1 MPGTVTVACKIE
13 NGIVL
18 QLYEFETVSMPV
30 MGGGV
35 KEVKMARALPWS
47 HRLNGPARRLGQD
60 ITYQIAD
67 GAALTHGVDADNFA
81 KWLEQRKDTDMVR
94 NGLVFA
100 NAKVPDLIAQA
111 KEHRLQKGDF
121 SPVDPKALPAEFK
134 GKVETAVTA

>member
-1 MPGTVTVACKIE
+1 VPGT
-13 NGIVL
+13 
-18 QLYEFETVSMPV
+18 
-30 MGGGV
+30 
-35 KEVKMARALPWS
+35 
-47 HRLNGPARRLGQD
+47 HRLTAPPRRLGQD